1 MSKRLLE
8 EKLDEIHEN
17 LSTVMDIGGECKGV
31 MVSKEHF
38 DWLVEQAKQVGKL
51 EELVHIQ
58 GKFILKQS
66 DKIEILEPQNEE
78 LAVAYNNAQKEI
90 VILKN
95 KVNNKN
101 EV

>member
-1 MSKRLLE
+1 MNNYLYLE
-8 EKLDEIHEN
+8 TI
-17 LSTVMDIGGECKGV
+17 I
-31 MVSKEHF
+31 
-38 DWLVEQAKQVGKL
+38 EQAKQIGKL

>member
-1 MSKRLLE
+1 MNEIIKDLLSRS
-8 EKLDEIHEN
+8 DEQ
-17 LSTVMDIGGECKGV
+17 
-31 MVSKEHF
+31 F
-38 DWLVEQAKQVGKL
+38 DEYVLTRIIELEQ
-51 EELVHIQ
+51 
-58 GKFILKQS
+58 
-66 DKIEILEPQNEE
+66 QNEE